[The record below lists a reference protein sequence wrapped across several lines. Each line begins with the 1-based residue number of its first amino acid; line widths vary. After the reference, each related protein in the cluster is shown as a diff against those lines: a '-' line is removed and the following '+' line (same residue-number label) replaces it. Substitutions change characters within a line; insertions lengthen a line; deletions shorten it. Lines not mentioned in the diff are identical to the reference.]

1 MAILPPGVSSEQFDS
16 AIRQFKNAV
25 GEEWVFT
32 SDEDLHPYRDHFS
45 YINDQPNEL
54 IPGAAVGLARLY
66 LWETG
71 VSAAG
76 IEKLRG
82 QRPGLSIDIGA
93 AGVTM
98 PN

>member
-1 MAILPPGVSSEQFDS
+1 LAKLP
-16 AIRQFKNAV
+16 N
-25 GEEWVFT
+25 
-32 SDEDLHPYRDHFS
+32 
-45 YINDQPNEL
+45 
-54 IPGAAVGLARLY
+54 LARLY
-66 LWETG
+66 LWDTG